1 MYISQ
6 VTFESD
12 LEHREMIEG
21 LMQSKKDAIEAAE
34 LVISSEV
41 WWKEDSRSVG
51 FVVVG
56 KWHKKEDFQAW
67 LKAIHPH
74 GHKKRPLDAPPIRKT
89 MAFYHS
95 LPEHLQ

>member
-41 WWKEDSRSVG
+41 WWKKTAGLSVSSLLENG
-51 FVVVG
+51 
-56 KWHKKEDFQAW
+56 
-67 LKAIHPH
+67 I
-74 GHKKRPLDAPPIRKT
+74 KKRIFKPG
-89 MAFYHS
+89 
-95 LPEHLQ
+95 